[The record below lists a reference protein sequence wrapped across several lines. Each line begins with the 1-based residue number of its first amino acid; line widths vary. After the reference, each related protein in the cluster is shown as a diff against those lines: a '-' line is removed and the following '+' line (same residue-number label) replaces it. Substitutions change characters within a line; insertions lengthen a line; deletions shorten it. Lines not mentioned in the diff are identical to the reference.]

1 MPDNPFCFE
10 GHQLPEL
17 FLLGVQK
24 CGTTSLTKQ
33 LFTEWGFFGD
43 AQAKGLCTAENRR
56 YASKNGHDCA
66 GTHDNFPYTSNVKEK
81 HFYDH
86 HQRYDKGLSHYA
98 QSFPPCSANTH
109 TLDAT
114 PNYFYTAQAPA
125 TCGDGASTTTTTT
138 TTTTMTTTTTTT
150 TTTTIHDNY

>member
-43 AQAKGLCTAENRR
+43 AQAEGLCTRR
-56 YASKNGHDCA
+56 TA
-66 GTHDNFPYTSNVKEK
+66 
-81 HFYDH
+81 
-86 HQRYDKGLSHYA
+86 
-98 QSFPPCSANTH
+98 
-109 TLDAT
+109 AT
-114 PNYFYTAQAPA
+114 RRKMATTAP
-125 TCGDGASTTTTTT
+125 GR
-138 TTTTMTTTTTTT
+138 
-150 TTTTIHDNY
+150 TTIIRTPRT

>member
-1 MPDNPFCFE
+1 MSNPFCFE

-66 GTHDNFPYTSNVKEK
+66 EEGQGP
-81 HFYDH
+81 
-86 HQRYDKGLSHYA
+86 QRRGV
-98 QSFPPCSANTH
+98 P
-109 TLDAT
+109 LDASNGGRSGRRD
-114 PNYFYTAQAPA
+114 PLV
-125 TCGDGASTTTTTT
+125 SKE
-138 TTTTMTTTTTTT
+138 
-150 TTTTIHDNY
+150 

>member
-56 YASKNGHDCA
+56 
-66 GTHDNFPYTSNVKEK
+66 
-81 HFYDH
+81 
-86 HQRYDKGLSHYA
+86 
-98 QSFPPCSANTH
+98 
-109 TLDAT
+109 
-114 PNYFYTAQAPA
+114 
-125 TCGDGASTTTTTT
+125 
-138 TTTTMTTTTTTT
+138 
-150 TTTTIHDNY
+150 

>member
-1 MPDNPFCFE
+1 MPDNPFCVE

-66 GTHDNFPYTSNVKEK
+66 GTHDDYPYTSNVKEK

-98 QSFPPCSANTH
+98 QSFPPCSADTH

-114 PNYFYTAQAPA
+114 PNYFYTAQNGRRRTVLLYHP
-125 TCGDGASTTTTTT
+125 GWYSYLKPY
-138 TTTTMTTTTTTT
+138 
-150 TTTTIHDNY
+150 I

>member
-56 YASKNGHDCA
+56 WRGFD
-66 GTHDNFPYTSNVKEK
+66 D
-81 HFYDH
+81 
-86 HQRYDKGLSHYA
+86 
-98 QSFPPCSANTH
+98 
-109 TLDAT
+109 
-114 PNYFYTAQAPA
+114 TA
-125 TCGDGASTTTTTT
+125 
-138 TTTTMTTTTTTT
+138 
-150 TTTTIHDNY
+150 

>member
-43 AQAKGLCTAENRR
+43 AQAKGLCTAEKGQRR
-56 YASKNGHDCA
+56 RGGAAEG
-66 GTHDNFPYTSNVKEK
+66 
-81 HFYDH
+81 
-86 HQRYDKGLSHYA
+86 A
-98 QSFPPCSANTH
+98 QSQGVENEEGQGPQSQRRGVS
-109 TLDAT
+109 LDVA
-114 PNYFYTAQAPA
+114 
-125 TCGDGASTTTTTT
+125 DGGRSGRRDSLV
-138 TTTTMTTTTTTT
+138 
-150 TTTTIHDNY
+150 TIPL

>member
-43 AQAKGLCTAENRR
+43 AQAKGLCTAENSSQALSRTSRSCAPTLRAAAGGALANLGTERR
-56 YASKNGHDCA
+56 RHDRPSHA
-66 GTHDNFPYTSNVKEK
+66 AAA
-81 HFYDH
+81 
-86 HQRYDKGLSHYA
+86 QRRQHE
-98 QSFPPCSANTH
+98 
-109 TLDAT
+109 
-114 PNYFYTAQAPA
+114 
-125 TCGDGASTTTTTT
+125 
-138 TTTTMTTTTTTT
+138 
-150 TTTTIHDNY
+150 

>member
-66 GTHDNFPYTSNVKEK
+66 GTHDDYPYGVEGEEGQGP
-81 HFYDH
+81 
-86 HQRYDKGLSHYA
+86 QRRGVS
-98 QSFPPCSANTH
+98 
-109 TLDAT
+109 LDAADGGRSRRRD
-114 PNYFYTAQAPA
+114 PLVVRQA
-125 TCGDGASTTTTTT
+125 
-138 TTTTMTTTTTTT
+138 
-150 TTTTIHDNY
+150 

>member
-33 LFTEWGFFGD
+33 LFDEWGFFGD
-43 AQAKGLCTAENRR
+43 AQAKGLCKTAEDRR
-56 YASKNGHDCA
+56 FASKNLHDCA

-81 HFYDH
+81 HFYLKEIY
-86 HQRYDKGLSHYA
+86 QCLV
-98 QSFPPCSANTH
+98 
-109 TLDAT
+109 LV
-114 PNYFYTAQAPA
+114 
-125 TCGDGASTTTTTT
+125 
-138 TTTTMTTTTTTT
+138 M
-150 TTTTIHDNY
+150 